1 MPAPPSPTAAQPISP
16 QAPTSLPVLFVPHG
30 APSFALHPGP
40 AGAALTRFATGLPRP
55 RAILVVS
62 AHWSTDEPTVGGAEW
77 PQTIH
82 DFHGFPAAL
91 DAIRYP
97 AQGAPA
103 LADEIAA
110 TLAAAGF
117 AARVDRQRGLDHG
130 AWIPLRLLYPEADV
144 PVLTLSLQ
152 AHRGAEHHLRLGRA
166 LTGLPSAGVLLVA
179 SGNLTHNLADFRLGG
194 GSAEAP
200 AYVRRFADWVWQQ
213 LERGSAEALLRYR
226 GLAPDA
232 ARAHPSEEHL
242 LPLFVALGAAGNDWR
257 AERLY
262 SGIDDRVLAM
272 DSFAFRPRNAAN
284 HEHASGENA

>member
-1 MPAPPSPTAAQPISP
+1 MPTAR
-16 QAPTSLPVLFVPHG
+16 PTANTTRPARPTVALPLPVLFVPHG
-30 APSFALHPGP
+30 APSFALHPGA
-40 AGAALTRFATGLPRP
+40 AGAALTRFAAALPQP

-62 AHWSTDEPTVGGAEW
+62 AHWSTEEPTVGGSEW
-77 PQTIH
+77 PATVH

-91 DAIRYP
+91 DTIRYP
-97 AQGAPA
+97 APGAPA

-166 LTGLPSAGVLLVA
+166 LAALPAAGVLIVA
-179 SGNLTHNLADFRLGG
+179 SGNLTHNLADFRLGWG
-194 GSAEAP
+194 DSEAP
-200 AYVRRFADWVWQQ
+200 AYVRRFADWIWQQ

-226 GLAPDA
+226 SLAPDA

-242 LPLFVALGAAGNDWR
+242 LPLFVALGAAGEVWHS
-257 AERLY
+257 ERFY
-262 SGIDDRVLAM
+262 NGIDDRVLAM
-272 DSFAFRPRNAAN
+272 DSFAFRPGRNDQQDQG
-284 HEHASGENA
+284 EHA